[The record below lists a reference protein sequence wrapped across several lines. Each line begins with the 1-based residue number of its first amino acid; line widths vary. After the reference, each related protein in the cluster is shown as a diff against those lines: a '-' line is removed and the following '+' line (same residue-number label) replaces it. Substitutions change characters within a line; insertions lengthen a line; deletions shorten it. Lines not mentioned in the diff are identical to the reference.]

1 MITGC
6 RNGTADLSISQTH
19 ARLLTAR
26 AQMEEM
32 ITGRDGKTIWLEE
45 PHHLV
50 PFVDAFARLSP
61 PGNRSHT
68 GSDLDVLDDWTWSG
82 DTVIVKDYSDQRC
95 SLDARSAPSQTVE
108 DSTDRAH
115 PVTCNPAAGANM
127 LQVEGPLWSTYGA
140 LVYGDAAHNVDL
152 PTLEWHP
159 ETTLLMSQWLTTQ
172 LGAFEKFII
181 YTDGS
186 AGSQREGTEQI
197 MKAHWAYAV
206 WALVSEQR
214 QLIHFDRGHVVT
226 DHNDEGW
233 HGTLRATSLEAERA
247 ALIAASV
254 WANRDLAAYR
264 LPIEF
269 CFDNVAAGFG
279 SSGQWKIQRSQSD
292 AILLR
297 CMMQTLEERLGQQPV
312 FIHVH
317 AHTGDAYNEFVD
329 TLAYDA
335 LKKNV
340 LGAPIDFDVRQVLK
354 GDHPEC
360 AHWPLLART
369 TRPTTTMPAFCNNG
383 ITWNYQTSTPNPE
396 VVWRDLGSVRE
407 QSVHERLLQLRCAT
421 YNVKTLKDNG
431 DGLSAFL
438 RAQLADRKFDVLF
451 LQESRARVSCTQ
463 ETSDYRRYISAANT
477 QGHGGTEIWLSKRT
491 RWTPENTLPWTIPKE
506 AVVLTALQSGWSF
519 ASTYMVAL
527 WS

>member
-1 MITGC
+1 MGTTFRHIHAGDHCRIQIRSAREDWCDLEHIESLSRRQRIILSSPEDHGEDEGLHEEDTISRSRSTTTTRSRSRGRQRGLYVLQTHVVRLQPAAAIVNETIGSRSRRVFEGVGMITGC

-61 PGNRSHT
+61 PGNGSHT

-186 AGSQREGTEQI
+186 AGSQREGTEQV

-340 LGAPIDFDVRQVLK
+340 LGAPIDFDVREVLK

-360 AHWPLLART
+360 AHWPLLARNHT
-369 TRPTTTMPAFCNNG
+369 ADNNDAC
-383 ITWNYQTSTPNPE
+383 ILQQWDYLELPDE
-396 VVWRDLGSVRE
+396 YA
-407 QSVHERLLQLRCAT
+407 QSRGCMA
-421 YNVKTLKDNG
+421 
-431 DGLSAFL
+431 
-438 RAQLADRKFDVLF
+438 
-451 LQESRARVSCTQ
+451 
-463 ETSDYRRYISAANT
+463 
-477 QGHGGTEIWLSKRT
+477 
-491 RWTPENTLPWTIPKE
+491 
-506 AVVLTALQSGWSF
+506 
-519 ASTYMVAL
+519 
-527 WS
+527 